1 MSKLGLYGGG
11 AGAGRGGSKGGKG
24 EGRVGSGSSAQTAVL
39 EVHCA
44 RKLVL
49 IQKAQAEILV
59 HMGAG
64 LGIPTIPVV
73 MGLTWKKT
81 MSSCQ
86 FLGSQGHMGPRQA
99 EEQ

>member
-1 MSKLGLYGGG
+1 MSKQGLYGGEGGRVGEG
-11 AGAGRGGSKGGKG
+11 ARGAKGK
-24 EGRVGSGSSAQTAVL
+24 GRVGSGSSAQTAVL